1 MEYPPRCKHG
11 WMSSC
16 LEGCEDAYKPDFDD
30 VWEYLVR
37 LNVSG
42 EVVVPVI
49 TDGYLPA
56 MDKAVHDVQQQLP
69 CWMDVE
75 VEGVRKADPP
85 SMKFFLRNVEREVD
99 DVSS

>member
-1 MEYPPRCKHG
+1 MKYPPRCKHG

-42 EVVVPVI
+42 EVVVPGI

-85 SMKFFLRNVEREVD
+85 SMKFFLRKEVD
-99 DVSS
+99 NACGG

>member
-1 MEYPPRCKHG
+1 MQKYPPRCKHG

-16 LEGCEDAYKPDFDD
+16 LEGCEDAYKPDSYDE
-30 VWEYLVR
+30 WEYLVR

-42 EVVVPVI
+42 EVVSRVI
-49 TDGYLPA
+49 TSDPDSA
-56 MDKAVHDVQQQLP
+56 MGQAVDDMRKRVP
-69 CWMDVE
+69 CFVDIA

-85 SMKFFLRNVEREVD
+85 SMKFFLRKEVD

>member
-1 MEYPPRCKHG
+1 MKYPPRCKHG

-42 EVVVPVI
+42 EVVIPVI

-56 MDKAVHDVQQQLP
+56 MDQAVHDVQQQLP

-85 SMKFFLRNVEREVD
+85 SMKFFLRKEVD
-99 DVSS
+99 GVSS

>member
-1 MEYPPRCKHG
+1 MKYPPRCKHG

-37 LNVSG
+37 LSVSG
-42 EVVVPVI
+42 EVVIPVI
-49 TDGYLPA
+49 TDGCLPA
-56 MDKAVHDVQQQLP
+56 IDQAVDDMRKRVP
-69 CWMDVE
+69 CFVDIA

-85 SMKFFLRNVEREVD
+85 SMKFFLRKEVD
-99 DVSS
+99 DVSR